1 MLRKIVV
8 QVHSQVWFVSCEDST
23 SHASISSEGL
33 SRQEEEEEEVA
44 SSSTDCKR
52 HLSGGLAVLLNQ
64 VRAGCKASITSSSHL
79 VVLAI
84 PVRQELLEASPEFA
98 ERARHTQKGL
108 C

>member
-1 MLRKIVV
+1 MPLKITNIATQDARENRRAGQFSSVV
-8 QVHSQVWFVSCEDST
+8 CELWRQYK

-64 VRAGCKASITSSSHL
+64 VRAGCVAS
-79 VVLAI
+79 
-84 PVRQELLEASPEFA
+84 R
-98 ERARHTQKGL
+98 
-108 C
+108 